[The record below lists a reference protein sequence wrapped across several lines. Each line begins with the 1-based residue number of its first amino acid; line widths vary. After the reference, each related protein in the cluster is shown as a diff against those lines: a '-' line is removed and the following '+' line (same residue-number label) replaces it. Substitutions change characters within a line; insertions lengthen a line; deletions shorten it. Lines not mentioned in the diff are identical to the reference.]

1 MATGMDFVVQK
12 NELRE
17 SRIEDAPA
25 DPGSLRSGEV
35 LLKVDKFALTANNIT
50 YAVFG
55 DAMRYW
61 HFFPAKEGWGR
72 VPVWG
77 FGDVVASKADD
88 VPVGARA
95 YGYFPMSTHLTVTP
109 GKITE
114 RGFTDI
120 APHRSPLPPVYN
132 QYSLVS
138 TDPNHRAEHEDAI
151 MLFRP
156 LFTTSFL
163 IDDFLDD
170 SGFFGAKKIILS
182 SASSKTSL
190 GLAFL
195 LHENRKGKCTVA
207 GLTSPSNVSFVED
220 LGCYDE
226 VVTYDAIESMD
237 AGEPVV
243 FVDMAG
249 NGTVLNTLHH
259 HYKDN
264 MKYSCLVGGTHWES
278 RSGASRENLPGP
290 EPTLFFAPDYVVKR
304 NKDWTPAGFQ
314 QRVDQAWDQFLGP
327 AQKWIHVEN
336 ARGPQQVQKAYR
348 HVLDG
353 NAKPDE
359 GYILSLWD

>member
-1 MATGMDFVVQK
+1 MSGGVGFVVQK
-12 NELRE
+12 DNLRE
-17 SRIEDAPA
+17 SKIEDVSIDAGGLA
-25 DPGSLRSGEV
+25 SGEV
-35 LLKVDKFALTANNIT
+35 LLKVEKFALTANNIT

-55 DAMRYW
+55 EAMRYW
-61 HFFPAKEGWGR
+61 HFFPAEEGWGR

-77 FGDVVASKADD
+77 FGDVIASKADG
-88 VPVGARA
+88 VPLGTRV

-109 GKITE
+109 DKITE
-114 RGFTDI
+114 RGFVDA
-120 APHRSPLPPVYN
+120 APHRAPLPPVYN
-132 QYSLVS
+132 QYSVVS
-138 TDPNHRAEHEDAI
+138 ADPNHRAEHEDAI

-170 SGFFGAKKIILS
+170 NGFFGATKVILS

-195 LHENRKGKCTVA
+195 LHENRKGKCTVT
-207 GLTSPSNVSFVED
+207 GLTSPSNTGFVND

-226 VVTYDAIESMD
+226 VVTYDAIQDMD
-237 AGEPVV
+237 ASEPVV

-249 NGTVLNTLHH
+249 NGKVLSTLHH

-264 MKYSCLVGGTHWES
+264 MKYSCLVGGTHWEN
-278 RSGASRENLPGP
+278 RGGAGRESLPGP

-314 QRVDQAWDQFLGP
+314 QRVDQAWDQFLTP
-327 AQKWIHVEN
+327 AQKWIHVEY
-336 ARGPQQVQKAYR
+336 ARGAQQVEKAYR

-353 NAKPDE
+353 DAKPDE
-359 GYILSLWD
+359 GHILSLWD